1 MVLFLPRIMRIG
13 RMSVLWRGSEQNIN
27 QDMMHH
33 IELHC
38 LEGSTPEDREGL
50 SLFIA
55 LRWMQDRGGVMMW
68 LTENIQA
75 CLRDFLAATASMARK
90 RHLTSIARG
99 LFGFCLAP
107 SIRKL
112 ISTDERVP
120 FFPSVEVKEKG
131 YKL

>member
-1 MVLFLPRIMRIG
+1 MV
-13 RMSVLWRGSEQNIN
+13 EQK
-27 QDMMHH
+27 H
-33 IELHC
+33 
-38 LEGSTPEDREGL
+38 PEEREGL

-55 LRWMQDRGGVMMW
+55 LRWMQDREGVMVW

-75 CLRDFLAATASMARK
+75 CLRVFLAATASMARK
-90 RHLTSIARG
+90 RHLASIARG

-120 FFPSVEVKEKG
+120 FFPSVEIKEKG

>member
-1 MVLFLPRIMRIG
+1 MV
-13 RMSVLWRGSEQNIN
+13 EQK
-27 QDMMHH
+27 H
-33 IELHC
+33 
-38 LEGSTPEDREGL
+38 PEDREGL

-75 CLRDFLAATASMARK
+75 CLRDFLAATASIALK

-107 SIRKL
+107 SIRIL

-131 YKL
+131 YSL

>member
-1 MVLFLPRIMRIG
+1 MDARP
-13 RMSVLWRGSEQNIN
+13 WRGDGVADGKYPS
-27 QDMMHH
+27 
-33 IELHC
+33 L
-38 LEGSTPEDREGL
+38 LE
-50 SLFIA
+50 
-55 LRWMQDRGGVMMW
+55 
-68 LTENIQA
+68 
-75 CLRDFLAATASMARK
+75 DFQTGTASIARK

>member
-1 MVLFLPRIMRIG
+1 MDARP
-13 RMSVLWRGSEQNIN
+13 WRGDGVAGGKYPS
-27 QDMMHH
+27 
-33 IELHC
+33 L
-38 LEGSTPEDREGL
+38 LE
-50 SLFIA
+50 
-55 LRWMQDRGGVMMW
+55 
-68 LTENIQA
+68 
-75 CLRDFLAATASMARK
+75 DFQTDTASMARK

>member
-1 MVLFLPRIMRIG
+1 MV
-13 RMSVLWRGSEQNIN
+13 EQK
-27 QDMMHH
+27 H
-33 IELHC
+33 
-38 LEGSTPEDREGL
+38 PEDREGL

-75 CLRDFLAATASMARK
+75 CLRDFLAATASIARK

-120 FFPSVEVKEKG
+120 FFPSIEIKVKG